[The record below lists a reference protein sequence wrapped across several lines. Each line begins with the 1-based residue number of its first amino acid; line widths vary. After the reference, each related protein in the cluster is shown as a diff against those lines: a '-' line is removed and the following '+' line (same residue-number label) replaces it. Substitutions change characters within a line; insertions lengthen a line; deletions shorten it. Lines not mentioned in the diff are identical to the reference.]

1 MKKYI
6 LPLMSIAMLMAMASC
21 SSSDDEVAEIKEES
35 KLVPMTFTATQE
47 SNAET
52 RSALITGTSVIW
64 KTGDMISVFD
74 GTGAGCNHQFSL
86 TGDASLG
93 KFSGIASSEATSFTA
108 VYPYTEGAQ
117 LESDGS
123 VSGITLPA
131 EQTAYKDSF
140 DPKAALMMAYTED
153 KSQLNFKNVVSLV
166 KVTTDFDCKSIVLT
180 AKENIAGT
188 GKLTYNSDAPSITFT
203 SNESQTVTLK
213 PALEYGAIAAGT
225 YYIAICPQT
234 LTGFSISFINSTD
247 TKVYT
252 RTSTKNNI
260 FNRREIKNLGTFSE
274 SGTSW
279 TSTMESNGKV
289 NASQQV
295 DMVEFTIGDKKYRVI
310 FATSNLTAT
319 GLAASESDY
328 GDYFA
333 WGATEPWYTSYTTGT
348 NGSGKPTI
356 TSDGWK
362 DGHESGYRETPTFSP
377 EYTSKKDFDMSDDPA
392 RKILGGDWQ
401 LPTTEIWK
409 ALYNTKSYSWDWTT
423 KDSKNGR
430 VVKNKSTNYSIF
442 LPAAGYVA
450 SDSFFSVGLYGHYWS
465 GTANSIDSAYSMY
478 FYNDD
483 VRAQDPYYLR
493 EIGLSV
499 RPVRLV
505 EVSLAGSDPDA
516 TPATPATTTEDYYAN
531 DFNWE

>member
-1 MKKYI
+1 
-6 LPLMSIAMLMAMASC
+6 MSIAMLMAMASC

-203 SNESQTVTLK
+203 
-213 PALEYGAIAAGT
+213 
-225 YYIAICPQT
+225 
-234 LTGFSISFINSTD
+234 
-247 TKVYT
+247 
-252 RTSTKNNI
+252 
-260 FNRREIKNLGTFSE
+260 
-274 SGTSW
+274 
-279 TSTMESNGKV
+279 
-289 NASQQV
+289 
-295 DMVEFTIGDKKYRVI
+295 
-310 FATSNLTAT
+310 
-319 GLAASESDY
+319 
-328 GDYFA
+328 
-333 WGATEPWYTSYTTGT
+333 
-348 NGSGKPTI
+348 
-356 TSDGWK
+356 
-362 DGHESGYRETPTFSP
+362 
-377 EYTSKKDFDMSDDPA
+377 
-392 RKILGGDWQ
+392 
-401 LPTTEIWK
+401 
-409 ALYNTKSYSWDWTT
+409 
-423 KDSKNGR
+423 
-430 VVKNKSTNYSIF
+430 
-442 LPAAGYVA
+442 
-450 SDSFFSVGLYGHYWS
+450 
-465 GTANSIDSAYSMY
+465 
-478 FYNDD
+478 
-483 VRAQDPYYLR
+483 
-493 EIGLSV
+493 
-499 RPVRLV
+499 
-505 EVSLAGSDPDA
+505 
-516 TPATPATTTEDYYAN
+516 
-531 DFNWE
+531 

>member
-1 MKKYI
+1 
-6 LPLMSIAMLMAMASC
+6 MSIAMLMAMASC

-213 PALEYGAIAAGT
+213 PASEDGVIAAGT
-225 YYIAICPQT
+225 YYIAVCPHT
-234 LTGFSISFINSTD
+234 SSGFSIRFINSAD
-247 TKVYT
+247 SKAYT
-252 RTSTKNNI
+252 QTSIQSNT
-260 FNRREIKNLGTFSE
+260 FNRSKIKNLGTFSE

-279 TSTMESNGKV
+279 TSTIEKNGNV

-295 DMVEFTIGDKKYRVI
+295 DFGLTIEQDGKKYRVI
-310 FATSNLTAT
+310 FAKSNLTAN
-319 GLAASESDY
+319 GLADDETDY

-333 WGATEPWYTSYTTGT
+333 WGATEPWYSSATQTWKEDKPYGYYLYNAPYYDISTSKYTKYTTAGQT
-348 NGSGKPTI
+348 LEDADDAAHVI
-356 TSDGWK
+356 LDGN
-362 DGHESGYRETPTFSP
+362 
-377 EYTSKKDFDMSDDPA
+377 
-392 RKILGGDWQ
+392 WQ
-401 LPTTEIWK
+401 LPTKEIWV
-409 ALYNTKSYSWDWTT
+409 ALYNANQNKVYWGHNGDKTLETISEIKGMKISK
-423 KDSKNGR
+423 KDDSN
-430 VVKNKSTNYSIF
+430 TYIF
-442 LPAAGYVA
+442 LPAAGWVNGTKFENIGSKFY
-450 SDSFFSVGLYGHYWS
+450 YWS
-465 GTANSIDSAYSMY
+465 GTANSTNTSYAYNLSNY
-478 FYNDD
+478 GD
-483 VRAQDPYYLR
+483 VFASDYSYRYS
-493 EIGLSV
+493 GFSV

-505 EVSLAGSDPDA
+505 E
-516 TPATPATTTEDYYAN
+516 E
-531 DFNWE
+531 

>member
-1 MKKYI
+1 
-6 LPLMSIAMLMAMASC
+6 MSIAMLMAMASC
-21 SSSDDEVAEIKEES
+21 SSSDDAVEEIKEES

-52 RSALITGTSVIW
+52 RSALNNSNGVDW
-64 KTGDMISVFD
+64 QAGDEISVFD

-86 TGDASLG
+86 TGDASSG

-213 PALEYGAIAAGT
+213 PATGESFDAGT
-225 YYIAICPQT
+225 YYIVVPPTT
-234 LTGFSISFINSTD
+234 LTNGFSIRFINSAD
-247 TKVYT
+247 TKAYT
-252 RTSTKNNI
+252 RTSTKNNQ
-260 FNRREIKNLGTFSE
+260 FNRSKIKDLGTFTE

-279 TSTMESNGKV
+279 TSTMESNGNVK
-289 NASQQV
+289 ASQQI
-295 DMVEFTIGDKKYRVI
+295 DLGLTITGSDSKQYRVI
-310 FATSNLTAT
+310 FAKSNLTAN
-319 GLAASESDY
+319 GLAENEYDY

-333 WGATEPWYTSYTTGT
+333 WGAREPWYSSATRTWKKDKLYGYIPDNTPFFDRESY
-348 NGSGKPTI
+348 I
-356 TSDGWK
+356 EYTSDG
-362 DGHESGYRETPTFSP
+362 ETLDAT
-377 EYTSKKDFDMSDDPA
+377 DDA
-392 RKILGGDWQ
+392 ANVILSGDWQ
-401 LPTTEIWK
+401 LPTKEIWG
-409 ALYNTKSYSWDWTT
+409 ALYNTTNYDWDWTT
-423 KDSKNGR
+423 QVGYNGCKVTSKSDNS
-430 VVKNKSTNYSIF
+430 KSIF

-450 SDSFFSVGLYGHYWS
+450 GIYFKDVGSILYYWS
-465 GTANSIDSAYSMY
+465 GTANSTPNAYNLIFWNGSVIPQDSSNRHFGY
-478 FYNDD
+478 
-483 VRAQDPYYLR
+483 
-493 EIGLSV
+493 SV

-505 EVSLAGSDPDA
+505 AVD
-516 TPATPATTTEDYYAN
+516 
-531 DFNWE
+531 

>member
-1 MKKYI
+1 
-6 LPLMSIAMLMAMASC
+6 MSIAMLMPMASC
-21 SSSDDEVAEIKEES
+21 SSSDDAVEEIKEES

-52 RSALITGTSVIW
+52 RSALNNINGVDW
-64 KTGDMISVFD
+64 QAGDEISVFD

-213 PALEYGAIAAGT
+213 PASEDGVIAAGT
-225 YYIAICPQT
+225 YYIAVCPHT
-234 LTGFSISFINSTD
+234 SSGFSIRFINSAD
-247 TKVYT
+247 SKAYT
-252 RTSTKNNI
+252 QTSIQSNT
-260 FNRREIKNLGTFSE
+260 FNRSKIKNLGTFSE

-279 TSTMESNGKV
+279 TSTIEKNGNV
-289 NASQQV
+289 NASQ
-295 DMVEFTIGDKKYRVI
+295 
-310 FATSNLTAT
+310 
-319 GLAASESDY
+319 
-328 GDYFA
+328 
-333 WGATEPWYTSYTTGT
+333 
-348 NGSGKPTI
+348 
-356 TSDGWK
+356 
-362 DGHESGYRETPTFSP
+362 
-377 EYTSKKDFDMSDDPA
+377 
-392 RKILGGDWQ
+392 
-401 LPTTEIWK
+401 
-409 ALYNTKSYSWDWTT
+409 
-423 KDSKNGR
+423 
-430 VVKNKSTNYSIF
+430 
-442 LPAAGYVA
+442 
-450 SDSFFSVGLYGHYWS
+450 
-465 GTANSIDSAYSMY
+465 
-478 FYNDD
+478 
-483 VRAQDPYYLR
+483 
-493 EIGLSV
+493 
-499 RPVRLV
+499 
-505 EVSLAGSDPDA
+505 
-516 TPATPATTTEDYYAN
+516 
-531 DFNWE
+531 